1 MGKPGRGKDS
11 IMHKLAVTAI
21 PLSALVFVLPACT
34 TYETIP
40 ETGRRRP
47 ALQYTEAEMNQLGA
61 EAYKEVL
68 SKYTVIETGDDAD
81 MVRAVGQKVAQA
93 TGKDYEWEFKLLDAK
108 DTINA
113 FCLPG
118 GKVAVFSGILPICQ
132 GEQGLA
138 VVVSHEVAHA
148 TLEHGNE
155 RLSEPTW
162 KRLAG
167 IPVGAVTGVWG
178 AISPYSRKFVMD
190 GLGLG
195 VLVGQVTPYNQVQ
208 ESEADAVG
216 LRYMYK
222 AGFDVDEAAKFWRR
236 MHEISKGQVSDSLS
250 THPGAVKRAKWLERE
265 AQELKKKGLDE
276 KGDAKTGGAKTE

>member
-1 MGKPGRGKDS
+1 MT
-11 IMHKLAVTAI
+11 HKSL
-21 PLSALVFVLPACT
+21 LLFALLFPACT
-34 TYETIP
+34 AMETVP

-47 ALQYTEAEMNQLGA
+47 ELQYSEADMNQMGA
-61 EAYKEVL
+61 QAYKEVL
-68 SKYTVIETGDDAD
+68 AKYKVIETGRNAD
-81 MVRAVGQKVAQA
+81 MVQEVGRKIAAV
-93 TGKDYEWEFKLLDAK
+93 TGRNYQWEFKLLDAK

-118 GKVAVFSGILPICQ
+118 GKVAVFSGILPICE
-132 GEQGLA
+132 GEQGMA
-138 VVVSHEVAHA
+138 VVLSHEIAHA
-148 TLEHGNE
+148 TLEHSNE

-167 IPVGAVTGVWG
+167 VPVGAVAGVWG

-195 VLVGQVTPYNQVQ
+195 FLVGKITPYNQVQ
-208 ESEADAVG
+208 ESEADEVG

-236 MHEISKGQVSDSLS
+236 MYKVSQGQVSDSLS
-250 THPGAVKRAKWLERE
+250 THPGAMDRAKELERLAKE
-265 AQELKKKGLDE
+265 IEDTQKKG
-276 KGDAKTGGAKTE
+276 

>member
-1 MGKPGRGKDS
+1 MTHKP
-11 IMHKLAVTAI
+11 ATPTAL
-21 PLSALVFVLPACT
+21 LSLLVLLFPACT
-34 TYETIP
+34 AMETMP
-40 ETGRRRP
+40 ETGRKRP
-47 ALQYTEAEMNQLGA
+47 ELQYTEADMNHMGA

-68 SKYTVIETGDDAD
+68 QRYQVIETGKDAD
-81 MVRAVGQKVAQA
+81 MIREVGKKIAAA
-93 TGKDYEWEFKLLDAK
+93 TNKNYQWEFKLLDSK

-118 GKVAVFSGILPICQ
+118 GKVAVFSGILPICD

-138 VVVSHEVAHA
+138 VVMSHEIAHA

-167 IPVGAVTGVWG
+167 IPVGAVASIWG
-178 AISPYSRKFVMD
+178 TISPHSRKFVMD

-195 VLVGQVTPYNQVQ
+195 FVVGKITPYNQVQ
-208 ESEADAVG
+208 ESEADEVG
-216 LRYMYK
+216 LRYMHK

-236 MHEISKGQVSDSLS
+236 MHEVSQGQVSDSLS
-250 THPGAVKRAKWLERE
+250 THPGALDRAKDLER
-265 AQELKKKGLDE
+265 L
-276 KGDAKTGGAKTE
+276 AKEIKDTQR

>member
-1 MGKPGRGKDS
+1 
-11 IMHKLAVTAI
+11 MHKPTVTTVS
-21 PLSALVFVLPACT
+21 LSLLVLLLPACT
-34 TYETIP
+34 AMETVP

-47 ALQYTEAEMNQLGA
+47 ALQYTEAEMNALGA
-61 EAYKEVL
+61 DAYKEVL
-68 SKYTVIETGDDAD
+68 GEYEVIETGKDAD
-81 MVRAVGQKVAQA
+81 MVRTVGRKIAKA
-93 TGKDYEWEFKLLDAK
+93 TGKNYQWEFKLLKAK

-118 GKVAVFSGILPICQ
+118 GKVAVFSGILPICD

-138 VVVSHEVAHA
+138 VVMSHEIAHA

-155 RLSEPTW
+155 RLSQPTW

-178 AISPYSRKFVMD
+178 AISPRSRKFVMD

-195 VLVGQVTPYNQVQ
+195 ILVGKVTPYNQVQ
-208 ESEADAVG
+208 ESEADEVG

-236 MHEISKGQVSDSLS
+236 MHQISQGQISDSLS
-250 THPGAVKRAKWLERE
+250 THPGAMDRAKDLERQ
-265 AQELKKKGLDE
+265 AKELKAKGLPKEGLQKDD
-276 KGDAKTGGAKTE
+276 G